1 MTLTKN
7 LVRSASNILMRS
19 FPIFLTLSAS
29 STLHAKEPYTIK
41 QQDHQFSELF
51 IKVKNDDV
59 IKFVNLDSV
68 NHRLIFWHKGQQE
81 QMKAITPG
89 SSQEITFSHS
99 GIYDV
104 RCKHH
109 PEMKLTIF
117 VPYVAN
123 LNKTD
128 SIYMF

>member
-1 MTLTKN
+1 MTNSDRNISNFIITDFILLLILT
-7 LVRSASNILMRS
+7 I
-19 FPIFLTLSAS
+19 PLTSW
-29 STLHAKEPYTIK
+29 AKDSYTVK
-41 QQDHQFSELF
+41 QKDRKFSELF
-51 IKVKNDDV
+51 LKLKNKDV

-68 NHRLIFWHKGQQE
+68 NHRLIFTHKGQQE
-81 QMKAITPG
+81 QLNAITPG
-89 SSQEITFSHS
+89 GSQEVTFSHS

-104 RCKHH
+104 QCKHH

-123 LNKTD
+123 MTKKD

>member
-1 MTLTKN
+1 MKN
-7 LVRSASNILMRS
+7 LIRCASNSAITVSLTLA
-19 FPIFLTLSAS
+19 FLTIIAS
-29 STLHAKEPYTIK
+29 TAVYAKDPYTIK
-41 QQDHQFSELF
+41 QKDLKFSELF
-51 IKVKNDDV
+51 VKLKSDDV

-68 NHRLIFWHKGQQE
+68 NHRLVFSHKGQQE
-81 QMKAITPG
+81 QMNAITPG

-104 RCKHH
+104 QCKHH

-123 LNKTD
+123 LTKPE